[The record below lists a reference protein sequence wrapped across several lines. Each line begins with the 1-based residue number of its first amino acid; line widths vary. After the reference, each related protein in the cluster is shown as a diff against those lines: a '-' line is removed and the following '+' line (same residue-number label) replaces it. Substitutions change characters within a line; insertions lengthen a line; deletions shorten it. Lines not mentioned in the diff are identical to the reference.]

1 MLLFAYR
8 YSSNVSS
15 LKHEKGVTLRPVRGV
30 SRDRVEKREGWV
42 VKRVALAA
50 VVLWDEAV
58 LKLMN
63 SCPRRKRNNPLFRQF
78 ALPYNHY

>member
-8 YSSNVSS
+8 YSGNVSS

-30 SRDRVEKREGWV
+30 SRDRVEKREGLV
-42 VKRVALAA
+42 LNRVALTSAIR
-50 VVLWDEAV
+50 WNEAV